1 MLGNKIKYSITMCFF
16 LAFSIASF
24 AQTKSSGGE
33 FLPAK
38 RVGRG
43 YALVAYVS
51 GGLGYYTSGGGT
63 TTFLKTKVTKL
74 NPLATVRVMWYPDH
88 LLRLGVETGYV
99 TFYTYTL
106 KDTVG
111 KVALNAIPFLVEWSM
126 PITKRLNAFVGTGV
140 YFLNSKLR
148 YDGKASSTKA
158 SLGWVAAVSYTQ
170 PLTKNLGIATE
181 LKYMDASETVNA
193 LACVQVQLVWKFFKW

>member
-1 MLGNKIKYSITMCFF
+1 MLGNKIKHITATYF
-16 LAFSIASF
+16 LLSMATVGF

-33 FLPAK
+33 FLPEK
-38 RVGRG
+38 REGHG
-43 YALVAYVS
+43 YALVAYIS
-51 GGLGYYTSGGGT
+51 GGLGYYASGGGT
-63 TTFLKTKVTKL
+63 TTFLKTDVTKL
-74 NPLATVRVMWYPDH
+74 NPLATVRVMWHPDH
-88 LLRLGVETGYV
+88 LLRLGAETGYI

-126 PITKRLNAFVGTGV
+126 PITKRFNAFVGTGV

-158 SLGWVAAVSYTQ
+158 SLGWVAAVSYTV
-170 PLTKNLGIATE
+170 PLSKTLGIASE
-181 LKYMDASETVNA
+181 LKYMDASETTNA
-193 LACVQVQLVWKFFKW
+193 VACVQVQLVWKFFKW

>member
-1 MLGNKIKYSITMCFF
+1 MLGNKIKYIKSTCFL
-16 LAFSIASF
+16 LALASVGI

-38 RVGRG
+38 REGHG

-51 GGLGYYTSGGGT
+51 GGLSYYASRGGT
-63 TTFLKTKVTKL
+63 TTFLKTQVTKL
-74 NPLATVRVMWYPDH
+74 NPVATVRVMWHPDH

-126 PITKRLNAFVGTGV
+126 PITKRFNAFVGTGV
-140 YFLNSKLR
+140 YFLNSNLK
-148 YDGKASSTKA
+148 YDGKASSSKA
-158 SLGWVAAVSYTQ
+158 SLGWVAAVSYTL
-170 PLTKNLGIATE
+170 PLTKTLGIATE